1 MISWSYSITPPER
14 QAAPSLAAPLELQI
28 QKDLA
33 LDPVTWRLKVPL
45 EWVTGADAVAQRI
58 GIRLRIFYGEWFLD
72 QSEGIPYIESI
83 MVSGPDLTLIE
94 SIFRKVVETCPG
106 VARLEAFKMSL
117 DESTRTLTITDF
129 DAVVSDGSRI
139 VSVAPFRVVE

>member
-1 MISWSYSITPPER
+1 MISWSYTITPPDT
-14 QAAPSLAAPLELQI
+14 QAAVSLAAPLEQQI

-58 GIRLRIFYGEWFLD
+58 GIRIRIFYGEWFLD
-72 QSEGIPYIESI
+72 QSEGVPYIESI
-83 MVSGPDLTLIE
+83 LVAGPDLTLIE

-106 VARLEAFKMSL
+106 VARLHSFKMDL
-117 DESTRTLTITDF
+117 DEATRTLTITGL

-139 VSVAPFRVVE
+139 VTVAPFRVVE